1 MIVGFCGAG
10 KSTLSFKFAGHFIFP
25 YFKELIGFYGKID
38 YDIDDLEHWM
48 RKIHRMIC

>member
-10 KSTLSFKFAGHFIFP
+10 KSTLSFTFAGHFIFP

-38 YDIDDLEHWM
+38 YDTDDPKHWM
-48 RKIHRMIC
+48 RKIHRV